1 VLLVEGVAMRIATS
15 RNSPGEN
22 RRTDMQV
29 RAVAASLRR
38 FPLEVPFW
46 SSWNDDTRSVSRV
59 GAAEGVQK
67 AAGRMILTSNAYKKI
82 VRARD

>member
-1 VLLVEGVAMRIATS
+1 MLLVEGVAMRITTS

-38 FPLEVPFW
+38 FPLVVPFW

-59 GAAEGVQK
+59 GAAEGVQN